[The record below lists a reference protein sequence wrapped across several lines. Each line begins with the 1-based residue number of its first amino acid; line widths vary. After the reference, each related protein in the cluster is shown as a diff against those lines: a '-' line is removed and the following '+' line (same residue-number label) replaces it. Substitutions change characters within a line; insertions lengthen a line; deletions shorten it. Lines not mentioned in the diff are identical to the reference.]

1 MEDTVSFFNCF
12 ELYFLF
18 NLDISYCPFGVF
30 FISIELF
37 MLQ

>member
-1 MEDTVSFFNCF
+1 MEDTVSFFNGF

-18 NLDISYCPFGVF
+18 NLHVSYCPFDVF

-37 MLQ
+37 IS